1 MKNSLFN
8 YAAIDMMVRFN
19 AKIANSTSDAEKN
32 VNNTLIHNMCLK
44 LRASIEGSAW
54 NEKKKQMISSDS

>member
-1 MKNSLFN
+1 MENILFN

-19 AKIANSTSDAEKN
+19 AKIANSPSDVEKKN

-44 LRASIEGSAW
+44 LRASIEGSA
-54 NEKKKQMISSDS
+54 